1 MASSL
6 DMSLDDRVRTR
17 SNRGRGHGRDRPGRG
32 QGSNPG
38 GGRKGGSVSSGPLMV
53 NVRPS
58 SHAIAKA
65 SKKNVDANMCL
76 RFWIIIKFPIMRGFS
91 M

>member
-6 DMSLDDRVRTR
+6 DMSLDDRVRNR
-17 SNRGRGHGRDRPGRG
+17 SNRGRGRGRGRDRPGRG
-32 QGSNPG
+32 QGMIPG
-38 GGRKGGSVSSGPLMV
+38 GGRKTGPVRRGPLTV

-65 SKKNVDANMCL
+65 SSKNVDAYTCA
-76 RFWIIIKFPIMRGFS
+76 
-91 M
+91 